1 MNVQPPSADN
11 PPATEAAAPERAALD
26 TLDVPA
32 LVAACVDDQARAIDA
47 VRAAAADIARAIDA
61 AVPRLTRGGRLVYA
75 GAGTSGRLG
84 VLDGVELL
92 PTFSWPPERV
102 VPLLA
107 GGERAM
113 FRAVE
118 GAEDDAALAEADART
133 AGIRADDVV
142 IVLAASGAT
151 PYALGVARAAR
162 AAGALAIGIA
172 NNPGAPL
179 TAACDI
185 GITLATGFET
195 IAGSTRLAAGTAQK
209 IALNTLSTA
218 MMVRLGKVHG
228 NLMVDVQPTN
238 AKLRLRALRLV
249 MRIAG
254 CDEADARAA
263 LDACQWHV
271 KTAALMHLRGLD
283 ADAARARL
291 AACDDRLRAALEP
304 A

>member
-32 LVAACVDDQARAIDA
+32 LVAVCVDDQARAIDA
-47 VRAAAADIARAIDA
+47 VRAAADDIARAIDA
-61 AVPRLTRGGRLVYA
+61 AGPRWARGGRLVYA

-118 GAEDDAALAEADART
+118 GAEDDAALAEADARA
-133 AGIRADDVV
+133 AGIGADDVV

-179 TAACDI
+179 VAACDI

-254 CDEADARAA
+254 CDEAAARAA

-291 AACDDRLRAALEP
+291 AACYDRLRAALEP

>member
-32 LVAACVDDQARAIDA
+32 LVAACVDDQARAIAA

-61 AVPRLTRGGRLVYA
+61 AVPRLARGGRLVYA

-84 VLDGVELL
+84 ALDGVELL
-92 PTFSWPPERV
+92 PTLAWPPERG
-102 VPLLA
+102 VPLRA

-118 GAEDDAALAEADART
+118 GAEADAALAEADART

-151 PYALGVARAAR
+151 PYALGIARAAR

-179 TAACDI
+179 VAACDI

-254 CDEADARAA
+254 CDEAAARAA